1 MTKGSEAGMTKLLC
15 ELELRQVEQ
24 EMQNEELRL
33 EIEKAATAT
42 ALYDFAPM
50 GYFTLSRNGTISQM
64 NHSGFRLLGIEFPDT
79 AGTNFRQFVGRD
91 TQLVFNDFF
100 RKIFEANCK
109 QTCEVGLTTK
119 DGRSIF
125 VLLEGTVFEE
135 EQKCLLTA
143 VDITERKRME
153 EELRVSEQ
161 YNRTLFNQSTIGLAL
176 ASMDGK
182 LVDVNPAY
190 SEIIGRT
197 IDETLNLT
205 YWNITPE
212 KYAWQ
217 EKQQLESLKANGHY
231 GPYEKEYIHKDGH
244 LVPVCLQGLIIEK
257 NGLPYIWSSVEDITE
272 RKRAGELLKAS
283 EEKLRQLI
291 KNSFDMIVLCDPNG
305 ILHFVSE
312 SCEKILGYRQEEL
325 INIPVIQQM
334 IHPDDQKR
342 VVSEIQITLKKGYGG
357 TQYRQRHKN
366 GSWVHLEAY
375 GTNQLNNPVVNSL
388 VLNVR
393 DITARKNAEDAL
405 AESEARLRKLN
416 ATKDKFFS
424 IISHD
429 LRSPFNS
436 IMGYSHVLER
446 QIQQN
451 DYEGIAT
458 YAGIIKRSSQRVLSL
473 LTNLMEWSRS
483 QTGRMEFN
491 PEYVEIV
498 ELIREATEL
507 LNDSTLQKS
516 ITISSELPHNA
527 PVFADK
533 EMIGTILRNL
543 ISNAIKY
550 THPGGTIV
558 VSTEQKPDECLVSV
572 RDNGIGIKK
581 DDIEKLFRIDVSHS
595 RKGTKDERGTGLGL
609 ILCKEFVEKHGGKI
623 WAESEEGKGSTFCF
637 TIPKGIATDL

>member
-1 MTKGSEAGMTKLLC
+1 MTKGSEMTKLLH
-15 ELELRQVEQ
+15 ELELRQVEL

-50 GYFTLSRNGTISQM
+50 GYFTLGRDGTISQM
-64 NHSGFRLLGIEFPDT
+64 NYSGTRLLGMELSGSV
-79 AGTNFRQFVGRD
+79 GTNFRQFVDRE
-91 TQLVFNDFF
+91 TLLVFNDFF

-119 DGRSIF
+119 DGRSNF
-125 VLLEGTVFEE
+125 VLLEGTVFGE

-153 EELRVSEQ
+153 EELRISEQ

-190 SEIIGRT
+190 SDIIGRT
-197 IDETLNLT
+197 VDETLNLT
-205 YWNITPE
+205 YWDITPE
-212 KYAWQ
+212 KYAGQ
-217 EKQQLESLKANGHY
+217 EKLQLESLKTTGHY

-305 ILHFVSE
+305 ILQFVSE

-334 IHPDDQKR
+334 IHPDDQER

-393 DITARKNAEDAL
+393 DVTARKNAEDAL

-507 LNDSTLQKS
+507 LNDSALQKS
-516 ITISSELPHNA
+516 ITIFRELPHNA

-581 DDIEKLFRIDVSHS
+581 DDIEKLFRIDVSHTT
-595 RKGTKDERGTGLGL
+595 KGTKNEAGTGLAL
-609 ILCKEFVEKHGGKI
+609 ILCKEFIDKHGGKI